1 MVGLVAFGL
10 ATVATFSIFL
20 YVHEVKQRAV
30 TGGAQVTVVVSKKD
44 IPTGTSLDTL
54 IGQGAFTTETIPQ
67 KTEVQ
72 GAVTSLEQLKGR
84 RTSVPIL
91 AGEQIPMARLQGS
104 TALPGGAFGIPTGY
118 EAMTL
123 QLDSARIVGGL
134 IRTGDHV
141 SLYATFQ
148 PPVTKYE
155 TITLVPDVRVLR
167 VSAPT
172 VDHPTDGT
180 FVTMALRTG
189 DAERVVFAQENGLVW
204 MALQPPGQTGTRVG
218 PVTIG
223 GLAR

>member
-1 MVGLVAFGL
+1 MRSRGMVGLVAFGL

-30 TGGAQVTVVVSKKD
+30 TGGAQATVVVSKKD
-44 IPTGTSLDTL
+44 IPTGTSFDTL
-54 IGQGAFTTETIPQ
+54 IAQGAFTTETIPR

-123 QLDSARIVGGL
+123 QLDSAPSFR
-134 IRTGDHV
+134 
-141 SLYATFQ
+141 
-148 PPVTKYE
+148 
-155 TITLVPDVRVLR
+155 
-167 VSAPT
+167 
-172 VDHPTDGT
+172 GT
-180 FVTMALRTG
+180 FKRSGWPTSPCRASRAGTVRLSRWTRDQTSRRPRSTTPRT
-189 DAERVVFAQENGLVW
+189 
-204 MALQPPGQTGTRVG
+204 
-218 PVTIG
+218 
-223 GLAR
+223 ARS